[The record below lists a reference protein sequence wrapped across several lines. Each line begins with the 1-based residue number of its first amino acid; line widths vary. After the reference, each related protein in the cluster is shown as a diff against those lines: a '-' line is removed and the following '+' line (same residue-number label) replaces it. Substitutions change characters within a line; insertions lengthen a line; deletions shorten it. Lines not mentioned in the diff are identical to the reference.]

1 MCGPKEP
8 IAGVILLLVLAA
20 GGWVVQEPF
29 PHFGID
35 LTLDT
40 PVNRENSSR
49 HVSPRHSPLLDDSQ
63 FSSAM
68 LEPVHMYAVI
78 EQPNP
83 L

>member
-8 IAGVILLLVLAA
+8 IAGVFLLLVLAA
-20 GGWVVQEPF
+20 GGWVAQEPF

-40 PVNRENSSR
+40 PANRENSSR
-49 HVSPRHSPLLDDSQ
+49 QVSPRHSPPLDDSQ

-68 LEPVHMYAVI
+68 LEPVHMYAAV